1 MRLLGFVGIFFL
13 ALINVLGMFIA
24 IEGND
29 WGGIA
34 LMACMAGLLVFF
46 TRMLWRG
53 RRVER
58 EGRLPVAGDDWDN
71 RSISDFFAGPVA
83 RSREGKVLIAGSGM
97 SLLLAIVAYIAPA
110 MLGLAA
116 ARADSAIVL
125 FVFWPVFAFLLYVQ
139 LCGPHYRSSP
149 YKVFTMLAFM
159 CLPLYT
165 FYR

>member
-13 ALINVLGMFIA
+13 ALINVIGMFTA
-24 IEGND
+24 IHGND
-29 WGGIA
+29 WGAIA
-34 LMACMAGLLVFF
+34 LMSFMAGLLVFF
-46 TRMLWRG
+46 TRTLWRG

-58 EGRLPVAGDDWDN
+58 EGRLPVAGDDWGN

-83 RSREGKVLIAGSGM
+83 RLREGKVLIAGSGM
-97 SLLLAIVAYIAPA
+97 SLLLAIVAYVAPA

-116 ARADSAIVL
+116 ARAGSAITL
-125 FVFWPVFAFLLYVQ
+125 FALWPVFGFLLYVQ
-139 LCGPHYRSSP
+139 LCGPHYRSSL
-149 YKVFTMLAFM
+149 YKVFIMFAIM